1 MSSATETRPRSAPS
15 RRAPVRTRR
24 RAAPQRSRGA
34 APRRRRS
41 WIWRYRRVLFLFGLL
56 GATAIGGIAYVIAQV
71 PLPKDAP
78 LAQTTILTDAA
89 GKQLAV
95 LHGDENRLPVK
106 LNQVPKVLQ
115 DAVIASEDRKF
126 YSHAGVDPS
135 GILRATWAD
144 LRHHSKVQGGSSI
157 TQQYVKNTYVGSQR
171 TLMRKVKEAVIAMK
185 LERKY
190 SKRQILERYLNTIY
204 FGRGAYGVQA
214 AAHAY
219 FDKDVQQLGLPESA
233 LLAGLIRG
241 PEEADPARGA
251 AQAAVANQRRSEVL
265 QAMVET
271 HAISSTQKA
280 EAENVPVESKQAQR
294 KAATVAAT
302 APGAEYYV
310 DYVRRQL
317 VQTYGEDAVLRGGLR
332 VTTTLDQNL
341 QKQAYD
347 AVYNTLWDPKNDPA
361 GALVAMDTDGHVLAM
376 VGGRN
381 WDQSKVN
388 LAVGTGGGGVGRQAG
403 SAFKPFV
410 LAETLHEGYSM
421 ESSFLGPAKIVLP
434 KADNG
439 HDWDVSNF
447 DNEGFGRLNLI
458 DATEQSVNTVY
469 AQLVN
474 DIGPQNVIPTA
485 QALGIKSP
493 LDPVPSI
500 TLGTQN
506 VSVMEMADAYLSF
519 ANEGVQTE
527 PQVFSKITDATGA
540 VLYDGKPHRTRALSG
555 SQADVMNFTLSQ
567 VVQHGTGTGAQIG
580 VPVAGKTG
588 TTENSGDA
596 WFVGYTRK
604 LATAVWMGY
613 PEGQSKAMTDVHGVH
628 NVNGGSLP
636 ATIFQ
641 RFMSRATRDPRFTGG
656 DFPKPDSFSGKIL
669 GQRVPFVDQSP
680 QTATSAGTAT
690 TAHPKVSTPS
700 ASTPPTTVGPASKP
714 TTPPPT
720 APPQQPLPTQPPPE
734 PPPTRPP
741 PTRPP
746 HQ

>member
-1 MSSATETRPRSAPS
+1 
-15 RRAPVRTRR
+15 
-24 RAAPQRSRGA
+24 
-34 APRRRRS
+34 
-41 WIWRYRRVLFLFGLL
+41 VLFLFGLL

-78 LAQTTILTDAA
+78 LAQTTILNDAT

-106 LNQVPKVLQ
+106 LNQIPKVLQ

-126 YSHAGVDPS
+126 YSHSGVDPL
-135 GILRATWAD
+135 GIVRATWTD
-144 LRHHSKVQGGSSI
+144 VRHGAKVQGGSSI
-157 TQQYVKNTYVGSQR
+157 TQQYVKNTYTGSQR
-171 TLMRKVKEAVIAMK
+171 TFMRKVKEAVLAMK
-185 LERKY
+185 IERKY
-190 SKRQILERYLNTIY
+190 NKRQILERYLNTIY

-219 FDKDVQQLGLPESA
+219 FDKDVSQLGLPESA

-251 AQAAVANQRRSEVL
+251 QQAEVARVRRSEVL

-271 HAISSTQKA
+271 HAITSTQKL

-294 KAATVAAT
+294 RAATVTPT

-317 VQTYGEDAVLRGGLR
+317 VKAYGEDAVLRGGLR
-332 VTTTLDQNL
+332 VQTTLDPKL
-341 QKQAYD
+341 QQQAYD
-347 AVYNTLWDPKNDPA
+347 AVYKTLWDKKNDPS
-361 GALVAMDTDGHVLAM
+361 GALVTMDTDGHVLAM
-376 VGGRN
+376 VGGRDWN
-381 WDQSKVN
+381 ESKVN
-388 LAVGTGGGGVGRQAG
+388 LAVGTAGGGVGRQPG

-410 LAETLHEGYSM
+410 LAETLHEGYSV
-421 ESSFLGPAKIVLP
+421 ESSFLGPQKIVLP

-439 HDWDVSNF
+439 HDWEVSNF

-458 DATEQSVNTVY
+458 DATEHSVNTVY
-469 AQLVN
+469 AQLVTA
-474 DIGPQNVIPTA
+474 IGPDKVIPTA
-485 QALGIKSP
+485 QALGIKSS
-493 LDPVPSI
+493 LDPVPSL

-519 ANEGVQTE
+519 ANEGMQTD
-527 PQVFSKITDATGA
+527 PQVFSKITDAGGA
-540 VLYDGKPHRTRALSG
+540 VLYDGKPHRSRALTRG
-555 SQADVMNFTLSQ
+555 QADVMNFTLSQ

-580 VPVAGKTG
+580 APVAGKTG
-588 TTENSGDA
+588 TTEDFGDA
-596 WFVGYTRK
+596 WFVGYTPK
-604 LATAVWMGY
+604 LTTAVWMGY
-613 PEGQSKAMTDVHGVH
+613 PEGQSKTMTDVHGVH

-641 RFMSRATRDPRFTGG
+641 RFMSRAIRDPGFANGG
-656 DFPKPDSFSGKIL
+656 DFPKPDSFPGKIL
-669 GQRVPFVDQSP
+669 GQRVAFVDQSP
-680 QTATSAGTAT
+680 QTPTSVGASTPT
-690 TAHPKVSTPS
+690 TAKTKVTT
-700 ASTPPTTVGPASKP
+700 ASPTPPTTSASPKP
-714 TTPPPT
+714 TTPPQT
-720 APPQQPLPTQPPPE
+720 APPQQPPPTQPPPE

-746 HQ
+746 HA